1 MPQESKNF
9 THNASA
15 AMMMA
20 QVSRTSEEKGFPRRR
35 DRCFTH
41 ALPIRSRFLVM
52 SRRAWFLENFL
63 KQADMAARPYLQD
76 EIIPT
81 TEWGTH
87 LKASIYFPFT
97 LS

>member
-1 MPQESKNF
+1 
-9 THNASA
+9 
-15 AMMMA
+15 MMMA
-20 QVSRTSEEKGFPRRR
+20 HVSCASEEKGFPQRR
-35 DRCFTH
+35 DQCFTH
-41 ALPIRSRFLVM
+41 AQPIRRLLFDHM
-52 SRRAWFLENFL
+52 TPRAQFLENFL

-87 LKASIYFPFT
+87 LEASIYFPFT